1 MYNYNSYYPS
11 PYGQQQP
18 QQMPQ
23 AAQPAQSSITW
34 VQGLAAAKSYPV
46 APATSVLLMD
56 SEESRFYIKSSDVSG
71 MPMPLRVFEYKEATE
86 PAKTPA
92 GAVPVD
98 GHYVTHDELNAL
110 EQRIRAEIS
119 GIKGDGGNE

>member
-1 MYNYNSYYPS
+1 MYNYSTGYYQ
-11 PYGQQQP
+11 PYTQQP

-71 MPMPLRVFEYKEATE
+71 MPLPLRVFEYKEATE
-86 PAKTPA
+86 PTKAPA
-92 GAVPVD
+92 GAVTAD
-98 GHYVTHDELNAL
+98 GHYVTHEELNAL
-110 EQRIRAEIS
+110 EQRIKAEIN
-119 GIKGDGGNE
+119 GLKGGSSDE